1 MDLSGSTVGQI
12 QKQFSGFIKEFYT
25 DSDNFGVKFPDQA
38 SSDVK
43 SLLFGATFLI
53 DFMYFEGQNKNNKN
67 RNNQGIFGN
76 LAVLALAQNNDRDM

>member
-1 MDLSGSTVGQI
+1 LDLSGSTVGQI
-12 QKQFSGFIKEFYT
+12 QKQFAGFIKEFYT
-25 DSDNFGVKFPDQA
+25 DSDNFGVKFPDQV

-53 DFMYFEGQNKNNKN
+53 DFMYFEGQNKNKNK
-67 RNNQGIFGN
+67 RNNNGLIGN